1 MSAFSATQQ
10 YYSLHD
16 ISNRVLPALCQVTL
30 DPEKEVRDKT
40 FLTIKGFLTKLENIS
55 EDDKFKNK
63 IGKILN
69 TLNILYYLII
79 IFYLL
84 FRR

>member
-10 YYSLHD
+10 YYSLYD

-30 DPEKEVRDKT
+30 DSEKEVRDKT

-55 EDDKFKNK
+55 EDVRFKDK
-63 IGKILN
+63 IGEM
-69 TLNILYYLII
+69 LY
-79 IFYLL
+79 
-84 FRR
+84 